1 MLDKNLSE
9 KQWEKIFL
17 SHTFLNK
24 MLRNKIER
32 EMEKFRI
39 VEFSFKEIK
48 TATVILKVI
57 SGSQR
62 CSSPCKQVLE

>member
-1 MLDKNLSE
+1 MSKAEILEANEVRGIEIQEIAERAMLDKNLNE

-39 VEFSFKEIK
+39 V
-48 TATVILKVI
+48 
-57 SGSQR
+57 
-62 CSSPCKQVLE
+62 

>member
-39 VEFSFKEIK
+39 VEFAFKEIK
-48 TATVILKVI
+48 TATVIFEINLLKI
-57 SGSQR
+57 KILPGSF
-62 CSSPCKQVLE
+62 

>member
-1 MLDKNLSE
+1 MSKAEILEANEIRGIEIQEIAERAMLDKNLNE
-9 KQWEKIFL
+9 KQWQKIFL

-39 VEFSFKEIK
+39 V
-48 TATVILKVI
+48 
-57 SGSQR
+57 
-62 CSSPCKQVLE
+62 

>member
-1 MLDKNLSE
+1 MSKAEILEAKEIRGIEIQEIAERAMLDKNLNE
-9 KQWEKIFL
+9 KQWQKIFL

-39 VEFSFKEIK
+39 V
-48 TATVILKVI
+48 
-57 SGSQR
+57 
-62 CSSPCKQVLE
+62 